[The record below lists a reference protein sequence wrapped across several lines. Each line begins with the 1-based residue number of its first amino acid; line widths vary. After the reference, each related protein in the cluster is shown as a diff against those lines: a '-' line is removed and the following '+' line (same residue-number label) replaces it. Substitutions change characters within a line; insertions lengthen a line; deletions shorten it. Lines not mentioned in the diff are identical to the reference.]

1 MMLGNSSN
9 NATAI
14 MLDPAT
20 AATINN
26 TQANSLH
33 ADIGFITFVMADIA
47 ATSDSYVHS

>member
-9 NATAI
+9 SATAI

-33 ADIGFITFVMADIA
+33 AYIVFIRLVMADIPV
-47 ATSDSYVHS
+47 TPDSQVHS